1 MRSTSLM
8 LSLKRFVDKVLR
20 PEFPRIG
27 LYIGGIPSDAENVF
41 PFVVL
46 RLSDGDGEGTVDGG
60 YECED
65 KVMLHIGVMEMDDPE
80 EAMLT
85 CLGVSDTLRIA
96 LRRARLLENIYE
108 LGSLRVAIPDPER
121 KQHDY
126 HLMTLITSWH
136 YLVPAYDAGNDYRD
150 DQFVQHKE

>member
-1 MRSTSLM
+1 M

-60 YECED
+60 TNAKTRSCCISASW
-65 KVMLHIGVMEMDDPE
+65 KWM
-80 EAMLT
+80 
-85 CLGVSDTLRIA
+85 
-96 LRRARLLENIYE
+96 
-108 LGSLRVAIPDPER
+108 IPKKPC
-121 KQHDY
+121 
-126 HLMTLITSWH
+126 
-136 YLVPAYDAGNDYRD
+136 
-150 DQFVQHKE
+150 